1 MKARVIDSVP
11 FRLLKVIG
19 LGAFV
24 LAAVIGSI
32 WLSRTD
38 RLMTAHPAPG
48 SYTLPTPTLF
58 PTQLP
63 TKEASEPEA
72 ASTSG
77 APTETAVT
85 AEPVEIRP
93 SETPPS
99 TTVQEPEP
107 CVVPM
112 GWVAYTVRAG
122 DTFYDLARQGQTN
135 LQALLQG
142 NCLTEVRA
150 LESGELI
157 YLPAIA
163 QATPT
168 LAAPVCGAPPGW
180 PIVIVK
186 RGETLYALAVR
197 YGTTVA
203 ALRQANCLSGDLVKA
218 GDPLFVPPHIVVP
231 PTAIP
236 TVVWWTP
243 TPLPTAIPTASPTE
257 PMPTETALPSE
268 TPTATVE
275 PSPTPTPTE
284 TPVLVP
290 TWTPV
295 VWTTP
300 TPTPTVPLPTSTSTP
315 SATPAP

>member
-1 MKARVIDSVP
+1 MVDSVP

-19 LGAFV
+19 LGALV
-24 LAAVIGSI
+24 LAAVVGSI
-32 WLSRTD
+32 WLSRID

-58 PTQLP
+58 PTQRP

-72 ASTSG
+72 ASTSVASTE
-77 APTETAVT
+77 APVT
-85 AEPVEIRP
+85 AEPVEIQP
-93 SETPPS
+93 SRTPPS

-107 CVVPM
+107 CGVPT
-112 GWVAYTVRAG
+112 GWIAYTVRAG

-150 LESGELI
+150 LESGESI
-157 YLPAIA
+157 YLPAIV
-163 QATPT
+163 QVTPT

-186 RGETLYALAVR
+186 WGETLYALSVR

-203 ALRQANCLSGDLVKA
+203 ALRRANCLSGDLVKA

-243 TPLPTAIPTASPTE
+243 TPLPTAIATVSPTAPV
-257 PMPTETALPSE
+257 PTETALPSE
-268 TPTATVE
+268 TPTVTIE
-275 PSPTPTPTE
+275 PSPTPTLTE

-295 VWTTP
+295 VWITP
-300 TPTPTVPLPTSTSTP
+300 TPTPTVSPPTSTNTP
-315 SATPAP
+315 TATPAP